1 MIFLRRRRL
10 QRGKE
15 GVGGVCVCVCGG
27 GGGGVR
33 MELDGLDWMEAT
45 FKL

>member
-1 MIFLRRRRL
+1 MIIIFLRRRRL

-15 GVGGVCVCVCGG
+15 GGGRVW
-27 GGGGVR
+27 
-33 MELDGLDWMEAT
+33 MELDGLVWMEAT